1 MQLTNR
7 NALVLLL
14 VVACAPAAAQSDR
27 MVDGNYRYAVSATE
41 EVACKNGKTQVWWTH
56 GLFTDPG
63 TQWPDSFEMD
73 VEDAARA
80 AWDLNR
86 AEKCKGTGKVT
97 VVMSEEPVVDD
108 AAYEAF
114 VEAQRAGYDTAAKD
128 AWKADEF
135 PMEPQAF

>member
-1 MQLTNR
+1 M
-7 NALVLLL
+7 AW
-14 VVACAPAAAQSDR
+14 AAAIRSSFSWC
-27 MVDGNYRYAVSATE
+27 GTNPKNSTPGAGFAWSYAVSATE

-114 VEAQRAGYDTAAKD
+114 VEAQRAGYAALMPGLKD
-128 AWKADEF
+128 AVVRRLNLEGG
-135 PMEPQAF
+135 PR